1 MPTLILCVDRDND
14 LGVKAGIKTPVI
26 GRENC
31 LNAAMKL
38 GSVDPEDSDLN
49 SIFGGIQLYDE
60 MVKEDR
66 EVEIAIVAGDSQ
78 VGVRS
83 DEMIASQLEELRKR
97 YGGWDVVL
105 VSDGAEDEQIV
116 PIVNSRFKINSVRRV
131 VVKQSQNLESAYY
144 LLKEFFENRK
154 TRNSILIP
162 FGLALLSYSIAL
174 VFGKTEYAISLIAG
188 VVGAYVLLRGLGVD
202 TFVGDLREGVVRA
215 LRGRSPSMVFYLL
228 SISLFVI
235 GSVEGLLK
243 LWVYYTNAEIFYG
256 YFSLFLIFVFS
267 SLWWY
272 VGATMFFTFG
282 DLLEQYLKGE
292 SIESGISHPFFVLA
306 AGVLVWGATSYL
318 LSSIEAGAEGGF
330 SGSFISF
337 VITVVLSIV
346 ITFAGVFTSSRIM
359 RTRA

>member
-26 GRENC
+26 GRSGC
-31 LNAAMKL
+31 LDAAIKL

-49 SIFGGIQLYDE
+49 NIFCGVQLYDS
-60 MVKEDR
+60 MVKEGR

-83 DEMIASQLEELRKR
+83 DEMIASQLDELRKK
-97 YGGWDVVL
+97 YGGWDVIL

-144 LLKEFFENRK
+144 LLKESFENRK

-174 VFGKTEYAISLIAG
+174 MFGKTEYAISLIAG

-202 TFVGDLREGVVRA
+202 TLVGGLREGIVCTF
-215 LRGRSPSMVFYLL
+215 RGRSPSMILYLL

-243 LWVYYTNAEIFYG
+243 LWVYYTNTEIFYG
-256 YFSLFLIFVFS
+256 YFSLFLVFVFS

-272 VGATMFFTFG
+272 VGAIMFFTFG
-282 DLLEQYLKGE
+282 DLLEQYMRGE
-292 SIESGISHPFFVLA
+292 PLGSNVSYPFFVLA
-306 AGVLVWGATSYL
+306 AGVLVWGATGYL
-318 LSSIEAGAEGGF
+318 LSSIEAGAESGF
-330 SGSFISF
+330 SGSFVSF
-337 VITVVLSIV
+337 VITVMLSIA
-346 ITFAGVFTSSRIM
+346 ITFLGVWASSKMARI
-359 RTRA
+359 RT